1 MYFWFSQ
8 MTKGIG
14 MLYFRHTYRTMN
26 GQAPGKDGLPGNY
39 KMVDLN
45 EIQFYDLESD
55 ISESKNVVA
64 SYPMY

>member
-8 MTKGIG
+8 MTKSIG
-14 MLYFRHTYRTMN
+14 MLYFRYTYRTMN

-64 SYPMY
+64 SYPM